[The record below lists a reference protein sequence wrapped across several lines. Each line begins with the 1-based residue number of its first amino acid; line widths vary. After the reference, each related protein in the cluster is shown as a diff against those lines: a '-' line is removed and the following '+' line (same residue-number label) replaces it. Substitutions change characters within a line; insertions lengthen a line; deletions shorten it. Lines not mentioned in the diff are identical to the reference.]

1 MSNVWPNMFKLM
13 LSNWTFGY
21 TWIRNIGCR
30 SLVWP
35 FYVLEVKH
43 QQHIQKY
50 VKIWITEGK
59 VHKAR
64 QQNIALSLRKLF
76 FTRDQC
82 AHNIRTHKVSSKP
95 SFGTTTRTALQGSK
109 TVLKH
114 GKNYIISSE
123 IWELLDLVGKK
134 WKLQELWRVSVR
146 FIFEKCIY
154 NDDNCQTSILWRM
167 NVS

>member
-1 MSNVWPNMFKLM
+1 MYDQICSSWRYQK
-13 LSNWTFGY
+13 WTFGY

-43 QQHIQKY
+43 QRHIQKY

-114 GKNYIISSE
+114 GKLHHFFRNLRTFGFGRKEVKIIRIMKSE
-123 IWELLDLVGKK
+123 RKGYFW
-134 WKLQELWRVSVR
+134 
-146 FIFEKCIY
+146 
-154 NDDNCQTSILWRM
+154 
-167 NVS
+167 